1 MRNLLT
7 VFFALCTLNMIP
19 VSARP
24 AFDYSALRDGT
35 FEQKTVSGVRSL
47 SDGERYTTMSDGRV
61 LCFSYRTGEPAGV
74 LFDASAAE
82 PRIEFTDYVLS
93 ADERR
98 LLLTTDVE
106 PIYRHSFTAEYWIY
120 DRQDGSLRR
129 LSQGGP
135 QQQAQFS
142 PDGSRVAFVR
152 GGNLFVADPAA
163 GSERQLTFD
172 GRFNHIINGLP
183 DWVYEE
189 EFSFARAFAWSPD
202 GRMIAYLR
210 FDESRVKQYN
220 MNRFA
225 GGLYPENYTFKYPK
239 AGEQNSVVELY
250 CCDAAD
256 GSTVRMDTGEQTDQ
270 YIPRLFWTP
279 TGQMGIYRQ
288 KRLQNHFEVMLCDS
302 SGASRV
308 VYDERNDRYVE
319 RVDGRTV
326 TFLPDGDRFVV
337 RSERDG
343 FMHLYLYSVSEGLL
357 GRITSGEWEVTELL
371 GIEGDRVYYLSTE
384 TSPLR
389 RDLYT
394 VRLDGRG
401 KRRLTGG
408 DGTYR
413 IAPSRGF
420 RYFISYFSNVRTPN
434 RVTLH
439 RSDGRLVRTLEDN
452 AALRAKLDELQV
464 PVKEFFRFA
473 TSEGVELIGYMVRP
487 NGFDSSRRYPVL
499 MTQYSGPG
507 SQQAADR
514 WTIGWEDVLVQQGY
528 IVACVD
534 GRGTGFRGEEFK
546 KCTYGELGKY
556 ETVDQIEA
564 ARYLASLPY
573 VDPDRI
579 GIYGWSYGGFM
590 ALNCILKGNDVF
602 RKLETLPVPTI
613 AAVNGFALGGGCELS
628 MSCDIRICAD
638 TAVFGQPEAGLGI
651 TPGFGGTQRLARLV
665 GLGMAK
671 QLIYTAKN
679 IKADEALRIGLV
691 NAVYPL
697 AELMPAA
704 EKLAETIAKHAPI
717 AVRACKKAINEGI
730 SKPINE
736 AVTVEEKLFGDCFE
750 THDQV
755 EGMQCF
761 LSREKPKPKAVFTN
775 N

>member
-7 VFFALCTLNMIP
+7 VFFALCTLNTIT

-47 SDGERYTTMSDGRV
+47 SDGERYTTVSDGRV

-152 GGNLFVADPAA
+152 GGNLFVADPTA

-202 GRMIAYLR
+202 GRKIAYLR

-279 TGQMGIYRQ
+279 TGQLGFYRLN
-288 KRLQNHFEVMLCDS
+288 RLQNHFEVLLCDS

-343 FMHLYLYSVSEGLL
+343 FMHLYLYGVSEGLL

-452 AALRAKLDELQV
+452 AALRTKLDELQV

-473 TSEGVELIGYMVRP
+473 TSEGVELNGYMVRP

-602 RKLETLPVPTI
+602 RAAIAVAPVTSWR
-613 AAVNGFALGGGCELS
+613 FY
-628 MSCDIRICAD
+628 D
-638 TAVFGQPEAGLGI
+638 T
-651 TPGFGGTQRLARLV
+651 
-665 GLGMAK
+665 
-671 QLIYTAKN
+671 IYTEIYN
-679 IKADEALRIGLV
+679 GLPQDNPSGYDDNSPIHFADRLKGKLLIAHGTGDDNVHIQNTYEMITKLV
-691 NAVYPL
+691 EYDKPFELYVYPDRNHGMGPSRHH
-697 AELMPAA
+697 LM
-704 EKLAETIAKHAPI
+704 ERCIEFVQRNL
-717 AVRACKKAINEGI
+717 
-730 SKPINE
+730 
-736 AVTVEEKLFGDCFE
+736 
-750 THDQV
+750 
-755 EGMQCF
+755 
-761 LSREKPKPKAVFTN
+761 
-775 N
+775 

>member
-7 VFFALCTLNMIP
+7 VFFALCTLNTIT

-202 GRMIAYLR
+202 GRKIAYLR

-279 TGQMGIYRQ
+279 TGQLGFYRLN
-288 KRLQNHFEVMLCDS
+288 RLQNHFEVLLCDS

-343 FMHLYLYSVSEGLL
+343 FMHLYLYGVSEGLL

-473 TSEGVELIGYMVRP
+473 TSEGVELNGYMVRP

-564 ARYLASLPY
+564 ARYLASLPD

-579 GIYGWSYGGFM
+579 GIYG
-590 ALNCILKGNDVF
+590 
-602 RKLETLPVPTI
+602 
-613 AAVNGFALGGGCELS
+613 
-628 MSCDIRICAD
+628 
-638 TAVFGQPEAGLGI
+638 
-651 TPGFGGTQRLARLV
+651 
-665 GLGMAK
+665 
-671 QLIYTAKN
+671 
-679 IKADEALRIGLV
+679 
-691 NAVYPL
+691 
-697 AELMPAA
+697 
-704 EKLAETIAKHAPI
+704 
-717 AVRACKKAINEGI
+717 
-730 SKPINE
+730 
-736 AVTVEEKLFGDCFE
+736 
-750 THDQV
+750 
-755 EGMQCF
+755 
-761 LSREKPKPKAVFTN
+761 
-775 N
+775 

>member
-7 VFFALCTLNMIP
+7 VFFALCTLNTIT

-24 AFDYSALRDGT
+24 AFDYSALRDWT

-61 LCFSYRTGEPAGV
+61 LCFLYRTGEPAGV

-202 GRMIAYLR
+202 GRKIAYLR

-279 TGQMGIYRQ
+279 TGQLGFYRLN
-288 KRLQNHFEVMLCDS
+288 RLQNHFEVLLCDS

-473 TSEGVELIGYMVRP
+473 TSEGVELNGYMVRP

-602 RKLETLPVPTI
+602 RAAIAVSPVTSWRFYDTIYTEIYNGLPQDNPSGYDDNSPIHFADRLKGKLLI
-613 AAVNGFALGGGCELS
+613 AHGTGDDNVHIQNTYE
-628 MSCDIRICAD
+628 M
-638 TAVFGQPEAGLGI
+638 I
-651 TPGFGGTQRLARLV
+651 TRLV
-665 GLGMAK
+665 EYDKPFEL
-671 QLIYTAKN
+671 Y
-679 IKADEALRIGLV
+679 
-691 NAVYPL
+691 VYPDRNHGMGPSRHH
-697 AELMPAA
+697 LM
-704 EKLAETIAKHAPI
+704 ERCIEFVQRNL
-717 AVRACKKAINEGI
+717 
-730 SKPINE
+730 
-736 AVTVEEKLFGDCFE
+736 
-750 THDQV
+750 
-755 EGMQCF
+755 
-761 LSREKPKPKAVFTN
+761 
-775 N
+775 

>member
-1 MRNLLT
+1 MRDLLT
-7 VFFALCTLNMIP
+7 VFFALCTLNTIT

-202 GRMIAYLR
+202 GRKIAYLR

-279 TGQMGIYRQ
+279 TGQLGFYRLN
-288 KRLQNHFEVMLCDS
+288 RLQNHFEVLLCDS

-394 VRLDGRG
+394 VWLDGRG

-473 TSEGVELIGYMVRP
+473 TSEGVELNGYMVRP

-556 ETVDQIEA
+556 ETVDQIEV

-602 RKLETLPVPTI
+602 RAAIAVAPVTSWR
-613 AAVNGFALGGGCELS
+613 FY
-628 MSCDIRICAD
+628 D
-638 TAVFGQPEAGLGI
+638 T
-651 TPGFGGTQRLARLV
+651 
-665 GLGMAK
+665 
-671 QLIYTAKN
+671 IYTEIYN
-679 IKADEALRIGLV
+679 GLPQDNPSGYDDNSPIHFADRLKGKLLIAHGTGDDNVHIQNTYEMITKLV
-691 NAVYPL
+691 EYDKPFELYVYPDRNHGMGPSRHH
-697 AELMPAA
+697 LM
-704 EKLAETIAKHAPI
+704 ERCIEFVQRNL
-717 AVRACKKAINEGI
+717 
-730 SKPINE
+730 
-736 AVTVEEKLFGDCFE
+736 
-750 THDQV
+750 
-755 EGMQCF
+755 
-761 LSREKPKPKAVFTN
+761 
-775 N
+775 

>member
-7 VFFALCTLNMIP
+7 VFFALCTLNTIT

-152 GGNLFVADPAA
+152 GGNLFVADPTA

-202 GRMIAYLR
+202 GRKIAYLR

-256 GSTVRMDTGEQTDQ
+256 GSTVRVDTGVQTDQ

-279 TGQMGIYRQ
+279 TGQLGFYRLN
-288 KRLQNHFEVMLCDS
+288 RLQNHFEVLLCDS

-343 FMHLYLYSVSEGLL
+343 FMHLYLYGVSEGLL

-452 AALRAKLDELQV
+452 AALRTKLDELQV

-473 TSEGVELIGYMVRP
+473 TSEGVELNGYMVRP

-602 RKLETLPVPTI
+602 RAAIAVAPVTSWR
-613 AAVNGFALGGGCELS
+613 FY
-628 MSCDIRICAD
+628 D
-638 TAVFGQPEAGLGI
+638 T
-651 TPGFGGTQRLARLV
+651 
-665 GLGMAK
+665 
-671 QLIYTAKN
+671 IYTEIYN
-679 IKADEALRIGLV
+679 GLPQDNPSGYDDNSPIHFADRLKGKLLIAHGTGDDNVHIQNTYEMITKLV
-691 NAVYPL
+691 EYDKPFELYVYPDRNHGMGPSRHH
-697 AELMPAA
+697 LM
-704 EKLAETIAKHAPI
+704 ERCIEFVQRNL
-717 AVRACKKAINEGI
+717 
-730 SKPINE
+730 
-736 AVTVEEKLFGDCFE
+736 
-750 THDQV
+750 
-755 EGMQCF
+755 
-761 LSREKPKPKAVFTN
+761 
-775 N
+775 

>member
-7 VFFALCTLNMIP
+7 VFFALCTLNTIT

-152 GGNLFVADPAA
+152 GGNLFVADPTA

-202 GRMIAYLR
+202 GRKIAYLR

-279 TGQMGIYRQ
+279 TGQLGFYRLN
-288 KRLQNHFEVMLCDS
+288 RLQNHFEVLLCDS

-343 FMHLYLYSVSEGLL
+343 FMHLYLYGVSEGLL

-420 RYFISYFSNVRTPN
+420 RYFLSYFSNVRTPN

-452 AALRAKLDELQV
+452 AALRTKLDELQV

-473 TSEGVELIGYMVRP
+473 TSEGVELNGYMVRP

-602 RKLETLPVPTI
+602 RAAIAVAPVTSWR
-613 AAVNGFALGGGCELS
+613 FY
-628 MSCDIRICAD
+628 D
-638 TAVFGQPEAGLGI
+638 T
-651 TPGFGGTQRLARLV
+651 
-665 GLGMAK
+665 
-671 QLIYTAKN
+671 IYTEIYN
-679 IKADEALRIGLV
+679 GLPQDNPSGYDDNSPIHFADRLKGKLLIAHGTGDDNVHIQNTYEMITKLV
-691 NAVYPL
+691 EYDKPFELYVYPDRNHGMGPSRHH
-697 AELMPAA
+697 LM
-704 EKLAETIAKHAPI
+704 ERCIEFVQRNL
-717 AVRACKKAINEGI
+717 
-730 SKPINE
+730 
-736 AVTVEEKLFGDCFE
+736 
-750 THDQV
+750 
-755 EGMQCF
+755 
-761 LSREKPKPKAVFTN
+761 
-775 N
+775 

>member
-7 VFFALCTLNMIP
+7 VFFALCTLNTIT

-202 GRMIAYLR
+202 GRKIAYLR

-279 TGQMGIYRQ
+279 TGQLGFYRLN
-288 KRLQNHFEVMLCDS
+288 RLQNHFEVLLCDS

-343 FMHLYLYSVSEGLL
+343 FMHLYLYGVSEGLL

-384 TSPLR
+384 TLPLR

-394 VRLDGRG
+394 VRVDGRG
-401 KRRLTGG
+401 KGRMTGG

-473 TSEGVELIGYMVRP
+473 TSEGVELNGYMVRP

-602 RKLETLPVPTI
+602 RAAIAVAPVTSWRFYDTIYTEIYNGLPQDNPSGYDDNSPIHFADRLKGKLLI
-613 AAVNGFALGGGCELS
+613 AHGTGDDNVHIQNTYE
-628 MSCDIRICAD
+628 M
-638 TAVFGQPEAGLGI
+638 I
-651 TPGFGGTQRLARLV
+651 TRLV
-665 GLGMAK
+665 EYDKPFEL
-671 QLIYTAKN
+671 Y
-679 IKADEALRIGLV
+679 
-691 NAVYPL
+691 VYPDRNHGMGPSRHH
-697 AELMPAA
+697 LM
-704 EKLAETIAKHAPI
+704 ERCIEFVQRNL
-717 AVRACKKAINEGI
+717 
-730 SKPINE
+730 
-736 AVTVEEKLFGDCFE
+736 
-750 THDQV
+750 
-755 EGMQCF
+755 
-761 LSREKPKPKAVFTN
+761 
-775 N
+775 

>member
-1 MRNLLT
+1 MNT
-7 VFFALCTLNMIP
+7 IT

-152 GGNLFVADPAA
+152 GGNLFVADPTA
-163 GSERQLTFD
+163 GSERQLTFA
-172 GRFNHIINGLP
+172 GRFNQIIHGLP
-183 DWVYEE
+183 DWVSEE

-202 GRMIAYLR
+202 GRKIAYLR

-279 TGQMGIYRQ
+279 TGQLGFYRLN
-288 KRLQNHFEVMLCDS
+288 RLQNHFEVLLCDS

-343 FMHLYLYSVSEGLL
+343 FMHLYLYGVSEGLL

-452 AALRAKLDELQV
+452 AALRTKLDELQV

-473 TSEGVELIGYMVRP
+473 TSEGVELNGYMVRP

-602 RKLETLPVPTI
+602 RAAIAVAPVTSWR
-613 AAVNGFALGGGCELS
+613 FY
-628 MSCDIRICAD
+628 D
-638 TAVFGQPEAGLGI
+638 T
-651 TPGFGGTQRLARLV
+651 
-665 GLGMAK
+665 
-671 QLIYTAKN
+671 IYTEIYN
-679 IKADEALRIGLV
+679 GLPQDNPSGYDDNSPIHFADRLKGKLLIAHGTGDDNVHIQNTYEMITKLV
-691 NAVYPL
+691 EYDKPFELYVYPDRNHGMGPSRHH
-697 AELMPAA
+697 LM
-704 EKLAETIAKHAPI
+704 ERCIEFVQRNL
-717 AVRACKKAINEGI
+717 
-730 SKPINE
+730 
-736 AVTVEEKLFGDCFE
+736 
-750 THDQV
+750 
-755 EGMQCF
+755 
-761 LSREKPKPKAVFTN
+761 
-775 N
+775 

>member
-7 VFFALCTLNMIP
+7 VFFALCTLNTIT

-152 GGNLFVADPAA
+152 GGNLFVADPTA

-202 GRMIAYLR
+202 GRKIAYLR

-279 TGQMGIYRQ
+279 TGQLGFYRLN
-288 KRLQNHFEVMLCDS
+288 RLQNHFEVLLCDS

-343 FMHLYLYSVSEGLL
+343 FMHLYLYGVSEGLL

-452 AALRAKLDELQV
+452 AALRTKLDELQV

-473 TSEGVELIGYMVRP
+473 TSEGVELNGYMVRP

-602 RKLETLPVPTI
+602 RAAIAVAPVTSWR
-613 AAVNGFALGGGCELS
+613 FY
-628 MSCDIRICAD
+628 D
-638 TAVFGQPEAGLGI
+638 T
-651 TPGFGGTQRLARLV
+651 
-665 GLGMAK
+665 
-671 QLIYTAKN
+671 IYTEIYN
-679 IKADEALRIGLV
+679 GLPQDNPSGYDDNSPIHFADRLKGKLLIAHGTGDDNVHIQNTYEMITKLV
-691 NAVYPL
+691 EYDKPFELYVYPDRNHGMGPSRHH
-697 AELMPAA
+697 LM
-704 EKLAETIAKHAPI
+704 ERCLEFVH
-717 AVRACKKAINEGI
+717 RN
-730 SKPINE
+730 
-736 AVTVEEKLFGDCFE
+736 L
-750 THDQV
+750 
-755 EGMQCF
+755 
-761 LSREKPKPKAVFTN
+761 
-775 N
+775 

>member
-1 MRNLLT
+1 MNT
-7 VFFALCTLNMIP
+7 IT

-24 AFDYSALRDGT
+24 AFDYSALRDWT

-61 LCFSYRTGEPAGV
+61 LCFLYRTGEPAGV

-202 GRMIAYLR
+202 GRKIAYLR

-279 TGQMGIYRQ
+279 TGQLGFYRLN
-288 KRLQNHFEVMLCDS
+288 RLQNHFEVLLCDS

-473 TSEGVELIGYMVRP
+473 TSEGVELNGYMVRP

-602 RKLETLPVPTI
+602 RAAIAVAPVTSWRFYDTIYTEIYNGLPQDNPSGYDDNSPIHFADRLKGKLLI
-613 AAVNGFALGGGCELS
+613 AHGTGDDNVHIQNTYE
-628 MSCDIRICAD
+628 M
-638 TAVFGQPEAGLGI
+638 I
-651 TPGFGGTQRLARLV
+651 TRLV
-665 GLGMAK
+665 EYDKPFEL
-671 QLIYTAKN
+671 Y
-679 IKADEALRIGLV
+679 
-691 NAVYPL
+691 VYPDRNHGMGPSRHH
-697 AELMPAA
+697 LM
-704 EKLAETIAKHAPI
+704 ERCIEFVQRNL
-717 AVRACKKAINEGI
+717 
-730 SKPINE
+730 
-736 AVTVEEKLFGDCFE
+736 
-750 THDQV
+750 
-755 EGMQCF
+755 
-761 LSREKPKPKAVFTN
+761 
-775 N
+775 

>member
-7 VFFALCTLNMIP
+7 VFFALCTLNTIT

-202 GRMIAYLR
+202 GRKIAYLR

-270 YIPRLFWTP
+270 YIPRLLWTP
-279 TGQMGIYRQ
+279 TGQLGFYRLN
-288 KRLQNHFEVMLCDS
+288 RLQNHFEVLLCDS

-343 FMHLYLYSVSEGLL
+343 FMHLYLYGVSEGLL

-394 VRLDGRG
+394 VRLDGRD

-473 TSEGVELIGYMVRP
+473 TSEGVELNGYMVRP

-602 RKLETLPVPTI
+602 RAAIAVAPVTSWR
-613 AAVNGFALGGGCELS
+613 FY
-628 MSCDIRICAD
+628 D
-638 TAVFGQPEAGLGI
+638 T
-651 TPGFGGTQRLARLV
+651 
-665 GLGMAK
+665 
-671 QLIYTAKN
+671 IYTEIYN
-679 IKADEALRIGLV
+679 GLPQDNPSGYDDNSPIHFADRLKGKLLIAHGTGDDNVHIQNTYEMITKLV
-691 NAVYPL
+691 EYDKPFELYVYPDRNHGMGPSRHH
-697 AELMPAA
+697 LM
-704 EKLAETIAKHAPI
+704 ERCIEFVQRNL
-717 AVRACKKAINEGI
+717 
-730 SKPINE
+730 
-736 AVTVEEKLFGDCFE
+736 
-750 THDQV
+750 
-755 EGMQCF
+755 
-761 LSREKPKPKAVFTN
+761 
-775 N
+775 

>member
-7 VFFALCTLNMIP
+7 VFFALCTLNTIT

-152 GGNLFVADPAA
+152 GGNLFVADPTA

-202 GRMIAYLR
+202 GRKIAYLR

-256 GSTVRMDTGEQTDQ
+256 GSMVRMDTGEQTDQ

-279 TGQMGIYRQ
+279 TGQLGFYRLN
-288 KRLQNHFEVMLCDS
+288 RLQNHFEVLLCDS

-343 FMHLYLYSVSEGLL
+343 FMHLYLYGVSEGLL

-452 AALRAKLDELQV
+452 AELRAKLDELQV

-473 TSEGVELIGYMVRP
+473 TSEGVELNGYMVRP

-602 RKLETLPVPTI
+602 RAAIAVAPVTSWR
-613 AAVNGFALGGGCELS
+613 FY
-628 MSCDIRICAD
+628 D
-638 TAVFGQPEAGLGI
+638 T
-651 TPGFGGTQRLARLV
+651 
-665 GLGMAK
+665 
-671 QLIYTAKN
+671 IYTEIYN
-679 IKADEALRIGLV
+679 GLPQDNPSGYDDNSPIHFADRLKGKLLIAHGTGDDNVHIQNTYEMITKLV
-691 NAVYPL
+691 EYDKPFELYVYPDRNHGMGPSRHH
-697 AELMPAA
+697 LM
-704 EKLAETIAKHAPI
+704 ERCIEFVQRNL
-717 AVRACKKAINEGI
+717 
-730 SKPINE
+730 
-736 AVTVEEKLFGDCFE
+736 
-750 THDQV
+750 
-755 EGMQCF
+755 
-761 LSREKPKPKAVFTN
+761 
-775 N
+775 

>member
-7 VFFALCTLNMIP
+7 VFFALCTLNTIT

-152 GGNLFVADPAA
+152 GGNLFVADPTA

-202 GRMIAYLR
+202 GRKIAYLR

-279 TGQMGIYRQ
+279 TGQLGFYRLN
-288 KRLQNHFEVMLCDS
+288 RLQNHFEVLLCDS

-343 FMHLYLYSVSEGLL
+343 FMHLYLYGVSEGLL

-452 AALRAKLDELQV
+452 AALRTKLDELQV

-473 TSEGVELIGYMVRP
+473 TSEGVELNGYMVRP

-579 GIYGWSYGGFM
+579 GIYGRSYGGFM

-602 RKLETLPVPTI
+602 RAAIAVAPVTSWR
-613 AAVNGFALGGGCELS
+613 FY
-628 MSCDIRICAD
+628 D
-638 TAVFGQPEAGLGI
+638 T
-651 TPGFGGTQRLARLV
+651 
-665 GLGMAK
+665 
-671 QLIYTAKN
+671 IYTEIYN
-679 IKADEALRIGLV
+679 GLPQDNPSGYDDNSPIHFADRLKGKLLIAHGTGDDNVHIQNTYEMITKLV
-691 NAVYPL
+691 EYDKPFELYVYPDRNHGMGPSRHH
-697 AELMPAA
+697 LM
-704 EKLAETIAKHAPI
+704 ERCIEFVQRNL
-717 AVRACKKAINEGI
+717 
-730 SKPINE
+730 
-736 AVTVEEKLFGDCFE
+736 
-750 THDQV
+750 
-755 EGMQCF
+755 
-761 LSREKPKPKAVFTN
+761 
-775 N
+775 

>member
-7 VFFALCTLNMIP
+7 VFFALCTLNTIT

-47 SDGERYTTMSDGRV
+47 SDGERYTTMS
-61 LCFSYRTGEPAGV
+61 EGV

-152 GGNLFVADPAA
+152 GGNLFVADPTA

-202 GRMIAYLR
+202 GRKIAYLR

-279 TGQMGIYRQ
+279 TGQLGFYRLN
-288 KRLQNHFEVMLCDS
+288 RLQNHFEVLLCDS

-343 FMHLYLYSVSEGLL
+343 FMHLYLYGVSEGLL

-452 AALRAKLDELQV
+452 AALRTKLDELQV

-473 TSEGVELIGYMVRP
+473 TSEGVELNGYMVRP

-602 RKLETLPVPTI
+602 RAAIAVAPVTSWR
-613 AAVNGFALGGGCELS
+613 FY
-628 MSCDIRICAD
+628 D
-638 TAVFGQPEAGLGI
+638 T
-651 TPGFGGTQRLARLV
+651 
-665 GLGMAK
+665 
-671 QLIYTAKN
+671 IYTEIYN
-679 IKADEALRIGLV
+679 GLPQDNPSGYDDNSPIHFADRLKGKLLIAHGTGDDNVHIQNTYEMITKLV
-691 NAVYPL
+691 EYDKPFELYVYPDRNHGMGPSRHH
-697 AELMPAA
+697 LM
-704 EKLAETIAKHAPI
+704 ERCIEFVQRNL
-717 AVRACKKAINEGI
+717 
-730 SKPINE
+730 
-736 AVTVEEKLFGDCFE
+736 
-750 THDQV
+750 
-755 EGMQCF
+755 
-761 LSREKPKPKAVFTN
+761 
-775 N
+775 

>member
-7 VFFALCTLNMIP
+7 VFFALCTLNTIT

-152 GGNLFVADPAA
+152 GGNLFVADPTA

-202 GRMIAYLR
+202 GRKIAYLR

-256 GSTVRMDTGEQTDQ
+256 GSMVRMDTGEQTDQ

-279 TGQMGIYRQ
+279 TGQLGFYRLN
-288 KRLQNHFEVMLCDS
+288 RLQNHFEVLLCDS

-473 TSEGVELIGYMVRP
+473 TSEGVELNGYMVRP
-487 NGFDSSRRYPVL
+487 NGFVSSRRYPVL

-602 RKLETLPVPTI
+602 RAAIAVAPVTSWR
-613 AAVNGFALGGGCELS
+613 FY
-628 MSCDIRICAD
+628 D
-638 TAVFGQPEAGLGI
+638 T
-651 TPGFGGTQRLARLV
+651 
-665 GLGMAK
+665 
-671 QLIYTAKN
+671 IYTEIYN
-679 IKADEALRIGLV
+679 CLPQDNPSGYDDNSPIHFADRLKGKLLIAHGTGDDNVHIQNTYEMITKLV
-691 NAVYPL
+691 EYDKPFELYVYPDRNHGMGPSRHH
-697 AELMPAA
+697 LM
-704 EKLAETIAKHAPI
+704 ERCIEFVQRNL
-717 AVRACKKAINEGI
+717 
-730 SKPINE
+730 
-736 AVTVEEKLFGDCFE
+736 
-750 THDQV
+750 
-755 EGMQCF
+755 
-761 LSREKPKPKAVFTN
+761 
-775 N
+775 

>member
-7 VFFALCTLNMIP
+7 VFFALCTLNTIT

-152 GGNLFVADPAA
+152 GGNLFVADPTA

-202 GRMIAYLR
+202 GRKIAYLR

-256 GSTVRMDTGEQTDQ
+256 GSMVRMDTGEQTDQ

-279 TGQMGIYRQ
+279 TGQLGFYRLN
-288 KRLQNHFEVMLCDS
+288 RLQNHFEVLLCDS

-473 TSEGVELIGYMVRP
+473 TSEGVELNGYMVRP
-487 NGFDSSRRYPVL
+487 NGFVSSRRYPVL

-602 RKLETLPVPTI
+602 RAAIAVAPVTSWR
-613 AAVNGFALGGGCELS
+613 FY
-628 MSCDIRICAD
+628 D
-638 TAVFGQPEAGLGI
+638 T
-651 TPGFGGTQRLARLV
+651 
-665 GLGMAK
+665 
-671 QLIYTAKN
+671 IYTEIYN
-679 IKADEALRIGLV
+679 GLPQDNPSGYDDNSPIHFADRLKGKLLIAHGTCDDNVHIQNTYEMITKLV
-691 NAVYPL
+691 EYDKPFELYVYPDRNHGMGPSRHH
-697 AELMPAA
+697 LM
-704 EKLAETIAKHAPI
+704 ERCIEFVQRNL
-717 AVRACKKAINEGI
+717 
-730 SKPINE
+730 
-736 AVTVEEKLFGDCFE
+736 
-750 THDQV
+750 
-755 EGMQCF
+755 
-761 LSREKPKPKAVFTN
+761 
-775 N
+775 

>member
-1 MRNLLT
+1 MNT
-7 VFFALCTLNMIP
+7 IT

-152 GGNLFVADPAA
+152 GGNLFVADPTA

-202 GRMIAYLR
+202 GRKIAYLR

-256 GSTVRMDTGEQTDQ
+256 GSMVRMDTGEQTDQ

-279 TGQMGIYRQ
+279 TGQLGFYRLN
-288 KRLQNHFEVMLCDS
+288 RLQNHFEVLLCDS

-473 TSEGVELIGYMVRP
+473 TSEGVELNGYMVRP
-487 NGFDSSRRYPVL
+487 NGFVSSRRYPVL

-602 RKLETLPVPTI
+602 RAAIAVAPVTSWR
-613 AAVNGFALGGGCELS
+613 FY
-628 MSCDIRICAD
+628 D
-638 TAVFGQPEAGLGI
+638 T
-651 TPGFGGTQRLARLV
+651 
-665 GLGMAK
+665 
-671 QLIYTAKN
+671 IYTEIYN
-679 IKADEALRIGLV
+679 GLPQDNPSGYDDNSPIHFADRLKGKLLIAHGTGDDNVHIQNTYEMITKLV
-691 NAVYPL
+691 EYDKPFELYVYPDRNHGMGPSRHH
-697 AELMPAA
+697 LM
-704 EKLAETIAKHAPI
+704 ERCIEFVQRNL
-717 AVRACKKAINEGI
+717 
-730 SKPINE
+730 
-736 AVTVEEKLFGDCFE
+736 
-750 THDQV
+750 
-755 EGMQCF
+755 
-761 LSREKPKPKAVFTN
+761 
-775 N
+775 

>member
-7 VFFALCTLNMIP
+7 VFFALCTLNTIT

-202 GRMIAYLR
+202 GRKIAYLR

-279 TGQMGIYRQ
+279 TGQLGFYRLN
-288 KRLQNHFEVMLCDS
+288 RLQNHFEVLLCDS

-343 FMHLYLYSVSEGLL
+343 FMHLYLYGVSEGLL

-473 TSEGVELIGYMVRP
+473 TSEGVELNGYMVRP

-507 SQQAADR
+507 LAAGGRPLDDR
-514 WTIGWEDVLVQQGY
+514 LGRRARAAGIYRSLRRRARNGFPRRGVQKVHLRRIGK
-528 IVACVD
+528 IRD
-534 GRGTGFRGEEFK
+534 GRPNRGRP
-546 KCTYGELGKY
+546 LPRL
-556 ETVDQIEA
+556 A
-564 ARYLASLPY
+564 ALRRSGPHRYL
-573 VDPDRI
+573 R
-579 GIYGWSYGGFM
+579 
-590 ALNCILKGNDVF
+590 
-602 RKLETLPVPTI
+602 LE
-613 AAVNGFALGGGCELS
+613 
-628 MSCDIRICAD
+628 
-638 TAVFGQPEAGLGI
+638 
-651 TPGFGGTQRLARLV
+651 
-665 GLGMAK
+665 
-671 QLIYTAKN
+671 
-679 IKADEALRIGLV
+679 LRRFHG
-691 NAVYPL
+691 
-697 AELMPAA
+697 AELHSEGQRRVPCRDRRRSRHVMEVLRYDLHRDLQRPAS
-704 EKLAETIAKHAPI
+704 
-717 AVRACKKAINEGI
+717 G
-730 SKPINE
+730 
-736 AVTVEEKLFGDCFE
+736 
-750 THDQV
+750 
-755 EGMQCF
+755 
-761 LSREKPKPKAVFTN
+761 
-775 N
+775 

>member
-7 VFFALCTLNMIP
+7 VFFALCTLNTIT

-61 LCFSYRTGEPAGV
+61 LCFLYRTGEPAGV

-202 GRMIAYLR
+202 GRKIAYLR

-279 TGQMGIYRQ
+279 TGQLGFYRLN
-288 KRLQNHFEVMLCDS
+288 RLQNHFEVLLCDS
-302 SGASRV
+302 LGASRV

-473 TSEGVELIGYMVRP
+473 TSEGVELNGYMVRP

-602 RKLETLPVPTI
+602 RAAIAVAPVTSWCFNDTTSTEIYTGLPQDNPSGYDDNSPIHFADRLKGKLLI
-613 AAVNGFALGGGCELS
+613 AHGTGDDNVHIQNTYE
-628 MSCDIRICAD
+628 M
-638 TAVFGQPEAGLGI
+638 I
-651 TPGFGGTQRLARLV
+651 TRLV
-665 GLGMAK
+665 EYDKSFEL
-671 QLIYTAKN
+671 Y
-679 IKADEALRIGLV
+679 
-691 NAVYPL
+691 VYPDRNHGMGPSRHH
-697 AELMPAA
+697 LM
-704 EKLAETIAKHAPI
+704 ERCIEFVQRNL
-717 AVRACKKAINEGI
+717 
-730 SKPINE
+730 
-736 AVTVEEKLFGDCFE
+736 
-750 THDQV
+750 
-755 EGMQCF
+755 
-761 LSREKPKPKAVFTN
+761 
-775 N
+775 

>member
-7 VFFALCTLNMIP
+7 VFFALCTLNTIT

-202 GRMIAYLR
+202 GRKIAYLR

-256 GSTVRMDTGEQTDQ
+256 GSAVRMDTGEQTDQ

-279 TGQMGIYRQ
+279 TGQLGFYRLN
-288 KRLQNHFEVMLCDS
+288 RLQNHFEVLLCDS

-452 AALRAKLDELQV
+452 AALRTKLDELQV

-473 TSEGVELIGYMVRP
+473 TSEGVELNGYMVRP

-602 RKLETLPVPTI
+602 RAAIAVAPVTSWRFYDTISTEIYNGLPQDNPSGYDDNSPIHFADRLKGKLLI
-613 AAVNGFALGGGCELS
+613 AHGTGDDNVHIQNTYEMITKLVEYDKPFEL
-628 MSCDIRICAD
+628 
-638 TAVFGQPEAGLGI
+638 
-651 TPGFGGTQRLARLV
+651 
-665 GLGMAK
+665 
-671 QLIYTAKN
+671 Y
-679 IKADEALRIGLV
+679 
-691 NAVYPL
+691 VYPDRNHGMGPSRHH
-697 AELMPAA
+697 LM
-704 EKLAETIAKHAPI
+704 ERCIEFVQRNL
-717 AVRACKKAINEGI
+717 
-730 SKPINE
+730 
-736 AVTVEEKLFGDCFE
+736 
-750 THDQV
+750 
-755 EGMQCF
+755 
-761 LSREKPKPKAVFTN
+761 
-775 N
+775 

>member
-7 VFFALCTLNMIP
+7 VFFALCTLNTIT

-202 GRMIAYLR
+202 GRKIAYLR

-279 TGQMGIYRQ
+279 TGQLGFYRLN
-288 KRLQNHFEVMLCDS
+288 RLQNHFEVLLCDS

-473 TSEGVELIGYMVRP
+473 TSEGVELNGYMVRP

-602 RKLETLPVPTI
+602 RAAIAVAPVTSWRFYDTIYTEIYNGLPQDNPSGYDDNSPIHFADLLKGKLLI
-613 AAVNGFALGGGCELS
+613 AHGTGDDNVHIQNTYE
-628 MSCDIRICAD
+628 M
-638 TAVFGQPEAGLGI
+638 I
-651 TPGFGGTQRLARLV
+651 TRLV
-665 GLGMAK
+665 EYDKPFEL
-671 QLIYTAKN
+671 Y
-679 IKADEALRIGLV
+679 
-691 NAVYPL
+691 VYPDRNHGMGPSRHH
-697 AELMPAA
+697 LM
-704 EKLAETIAKHAPI
+704 ERCIEFVQRNL
-717 AVRACKKAINEGI
+717 
-730 SKPINE
+730 
-736 AVTVEEKLFGDCFE
+736 
-750 THDQV
+750 
-755 EGMQCF
+755 
-761 LSREKPKPKAVFTN
+761 
-775 N
+775 

>member
-7 VFFALCTLNMIP
+7 VFFALCTLNTIT

-152 GGNLFVADPAA
+152 GGNLFVADPTA

-202 GRMIAYLR
+202 GRKIAYLR

-256 GSTVRMDTGEQTDQ
+256 GSMVRMDTGEQTDQ

-279 TGQMGIYRQ
+279 TGQLGFYRLN
-288 KRLQNHFEVMLCDS
+288 RLQNHFEVLLCDS

-473 TSEGVELIGYMVRP
+473 TSEGVELNGYMVRP
-487 NGFDSSRRYPVL
+487 NGFVSSRRYPVL

-602 RKLETLPVPTI
+602 RAAIAVAPVTSWR
-613 AAVNGFALGGGCELS
+613 FY
-628 MSCDIRICAD
+628 D
-638 TAVFGQPEAGLGI
+638 T
-651 TPGFGGTQRLARLV
+651 
-665 GLGMAK
+665 
-671 QLIYTAKN
+671 IYTEIYN
-679 IKADEALRIGLV
+679 GLPQD
-691 NAVYPL
+691 NPSGYDD
-697 AELMPAA
+697 
-704 EKLAETIAKHAPI
+704 
-717 AVRACKKAINEGI
+717 N
-730 SKPINE
+730 
-736 AVTVEEKLFGDCFE
+736 
-750 THDQV
+750 
-755 EGMQCF
+755 
-761 LSREKPKPKAVFTN
+761 
-775 N
+775 

>member
-7 VFFALCTLNMIP
+7 VFFALCTLNTIT

-202 GRMIAYLR
+202 GRKIAYLR

-250 CCDAAD
+250 CCDVAD

-279 TGQMGIYRQ
+279 TGQLGFYRLN
-288 KRLQNHFEVMLCDS
+288 RLQNHFEVLLCDS

-343 FMHLYLYSVSEGLL
+343 FMHLYLYGVSEGLL

-473 TSEGVELIGYMVRP
+473 TSEGVELNGYMVRP

-602 RKLETLPVPTI
+602 RAAIAVAPVTSWR
-613 AAVNGFALGGGCELS
+613 FY
-628 MSCDIRICAD
+628 D
-638 TAVFGQPEAGLGI
+638 T
-651 TPGFGGTQRLARLV
+651 
-665 GLGMAK
+665 
-671 QLIYTAKN
+671 IYTEIYN
-679 IKADEALRIGLV
+679 GLPQDNPSGYDDNSPIHFADRLKGKLLIAHGTGDDNVHIQNTYEMITKLV
-691 NAVYPL
+691 EYDKPFELYVYPDRNHGMGPSRHH
-697 AELMPAA
+697 LM
-704 EKLAETIAKHAPI
+704 ERCIEFVQRNL
-717 AVRACKKAINEGI
+717 
-730 SKPINE
+730 
-736 AVTVEEKLFGDCFE
+736 
-750 THDQV
+750 
-755 EGMQCF
+755 
-761 LSREKPKPKAVFTN
+761 
-775 N
+775 

>member
-7 VFFALCTLNMIP
+7 VFFALCTLNTIT

-152 GGNLFVADPAA
+152 GGNLFVADPTA

-202 GRMIAYLR
+202 GRKIAYLR

-279 TGQMGIYRQ
+279 TGQLGFYRLN
-288 KRLQNHFEVMLCDS
+288 RLQNHFEVLLCDS

-473 TSEGVELIGYMVRP
+473 TSEGVELNGYMVRP

-602 RKLETLPVPTI
+602 RAAIAVAPVTSWR
-613 AAVNGFALGGGCELS
+613 FY
-628 MSCDIRICAD
+628 D
-638 TAVFGQPEAGLGI
+638 T
-651 TPGFGGTQRLARLV
+651 
-665 GLGMAK
+665 
-671 QLIYTAKN
+671 IYTEIYN
-679 IKADEALRIGLV
+679 GLPQDNPSGYDDNSPIHFADRLKGKLLIAHGTGDDNVHIQNTYEMITKLV
-691 NAVYPL
+691 EYDKPFELYVYPDRNHGMGPSRHH
-697 AELMPAA
+697 LM
-704 EKLAETIAKHAPI
+704 ERCIEFVQRNL
-717 AVRACKKAINEGI
+717 
-730 SKPINE
+730 
-736 AVTVEEKLFGDCFE
+736 
-750 THDQV
+750 
-755 EGMQCF
+755 
-761 LSREKPKPKAVFTN
+761 
-775 N
+775 

>member
-7 VFFALCTLNMIP
+7 VFFALCTLNTIT

-202 GRMIAYLR
+202 GRKIAYLR

-250 CCDAAD
+250 CCDVAD

-279 TGQMGIYRQ
+279 TGQLGFYRLN
-288 KRLQNHFEVMLCDS
+288 RLQNHFEVLLCDS

-343 FMHLYLYSVSEGLL
+343 FMYLYLYGVSEGLL

-473 TSEGVELIGYMVRP
+473 TSEGVELNGYMVRP

-602 RKLETLPVPTI
+602 RAAIAVAPVTSWR
-613 AAVNGFALGGGCELS
+613 LY
-628 MSCDIRICAD
+628 D
-638 TAVFGQPEAGLGI
+638 T
-651 TPGFGGTQRLARLV
+651 
-665 GLGMAK
+665 
-671 QLIYTAKN
+671 IYTEIYN
-679 IKADEALRIGLV
+679 GLPQDNPSGYDDNSPIHFADRLKGKLLIAHGTGDDNVHIQNTYEMITKLV
-691 NAVYPL
+691 EYDKPFELYVYPDRNHGMGPSRHH
-697 AELMPAA
+697 LM
-704 EKLAETIAKHAPI
+704 ERCIEFVQRNL
-717 AVRACKKAINEGI
+717 
-730 SKPINE
+730 
-736 AVTVEEKLFGDCFE
+736 
-750 THDQV
+750 
-755 EGMQCF
+755 
-761 LSREKPKPKAVFTN
+761 
-775 N
+775 

>member
-7 VFFALCTLNMIP
+7 VFFALCTLNTIT

-24 AFDYSALRDGT
+24 AFDYSALRDWT

-61 LCFSYRTGEPAGV
+61 LCFLYRTGEPAGV

-202 GRMIAYLR
+202 GRKIAYLR

-279 TGQMGIYRQ
+279 TGQLGFYRLN
-288 KRLQNHFEVMLCDS
+288 RLQNHFEVLLCDS

-343 FMHLYLYSVSEGLL
+343 FMHLYLYRVSEGLL

-473 TSEGVELIGYMVRP
+473 TSEGVELNGYMVRP

-602 RKLETLPVPTI
+602 RAAIAVAPVTSWRFNDTIYTEIYNGLPQDNPSGYDDNSPIHFADRLKGKLLI
-613 AAVNGFALGGGCELS
+613 AHGTGDDNVHIQNTYE
-628 MSCDIRICAD
+628 M
-638 TAVFGQPEAGLGI
+638 I
-651 TPGFGGTQRLARLV
+651 TRLV
-665 GLGMAK
+665 EYDKPFEL
-671 QLIYTAKN
+671 Y
-679 IKADEALRIGLV
+679 
-691 NAVYPL
+691 VYPDRNHGMGPSRHH
-697 AELMPAA
+697 LM
-704 EKLAETIAKHAPI
+704 ERCIEFVQRNL
-717 AVRACKKAINEGI
+717 
-730 SKPINE
+730 
-736 AVTVEEKLFGDCFE
+736 
-750 THDQV
+750 
-755 EGMQCF
+755 
-761 LSREKPKPKAVFTN
+761 
-775 N
+775 

>member
-1 MRNLLT
+1 MRHLLT
-7 VFFALCTLNMIP
+7 VFFALCTLNTIT

-24 AFDYSALRDGT
+24 AFDYSALRDWT

-61 LCFSYRTGEPAGV
+61 LCFLYRTGEPAGV

-202 GRMIAYLR
+202 GRKIAYLR

-279 TGQMGIYRQ
+279 TGQLGFYRLN
-288 KRLQNHFEVMLCDS
+288 RLQNHFEVLLCDS

-337 RSERDG
+337 RRERDG

-473 TSEGVELIGYMVRP
+473 TSEGVELNGYMVRP

-602 RKLETLPVPTI
+602 RAAIAVAPVTSWRFYDTIYTEIYNGLPQDNPSGYDDNSPIHFADRLKGKLLI
-613 AAVNGFALGGGCELS
+613 AHGTGDDNVHIQNTYE
-628 MSCDIRICAD
+628 M
-638 TAVFGQPEAGLGI
+638 I
-651 TPGFGGTQRLARLV
+651 TRLV
-665 GLGMAK
+665 EYDKPFEL
-671 QLIYTAKN
+671 Y
-679 IKADEALRIGLV
+679 
-691 NAVYPL
+691 VYPDRNHGMGPSRHH
-697 AELMPAA
+697 LM
-704 EKLAETIAKHAPI
+704 ERCIEFVQRNL
-717 AVRACKKAINEGI
+717 
-730 SKPINE
+730 
-736 AVTVEEKLFGDCFE
+736 
-750 THDQV
+750 
-755 EGMQCF
+755 
-761 LSREKPKPKAVFTN
+761 
-775 N
+775 

>member
-7 VFFALCTLNMIP
+7 VFFALCTLNMIT

-24 AFDYSALRDGT
+24 VFDYSALRDGT

-202 GRMIAYLR
+202 GRKIAYLR

-279 TGQMGIYRQ
+279 TGQLGFYRLN
-288 KRLQNHFEVMLCDS
+288 RLQNHFEVLLCDS

-343 FMHLYLYSVSEGLL
+343 FMHLYLYSVSKGLL

-473 TSEGVELIGYMVRP
+473 TSEGVELNGYMVRP

-602 RKLETLPVPTI
+602 RAAIAVAPVTSWRFYDTIYTEIYNGLPQDNPSGYDDNSPIHFADRLKGKLLI
-613 AAVNGFALGGGCELS
+613 AHGTGDDNVHIQNTYE
-628 MSCDIRICAD
+628 M
-638 TAVFGQPEAGLGI
+638 I
-651 TPGFGGTQRLARLV
+651 TRLV
-665 GLGMAK
+665 EYDKPFEL
-671 QLIYTAKN
+671 Y
-679 IKADEALRIGLV
+679 
-691 NAVYPL
+691 VYPDRNHGMGPSRHH
-697 AELMPAA
+697 LM
-704 EKLAETIAKHAPI
+704 ERCIEFVQRNL
-717 AVRACKKAINEGI
+717 
-730 SKPINE
+730 
-736 AVTVEEKLFGDCFE
+736 
-750 THDQV
+750 
-755 EGMQCF
+755 
-761 LSREKPKPKAVFTN
+761 
-775 N
+775 

>member
-7 VFFALCTLNMIP
+7 VFFALCTLNTITI
-19 VSARP
+19 SARP

-152 GGNLFVADPAA
+152 GGNLFVADPTA

-202 GRMIAYLR
+202 GRKIAYLR

-256 GSTVRMDTGEQTDQ
+256 GSMVRMDTGEQTDQ

-279 TGQMGIYRQ
+279 TGQLGFYRLN
-288 KRLQNHFEVMLCDS
+288 RLQNHFEVLLCDS

-473 TSEGVELIGYMVRP
+473 TSEGVELNGYMVRP

-602 RKLETLPVPTI
+602 RAAIAVAPVTSWR
-613 AAVNGFALGGGCELS
+613 FY
-628 MSCDIRICAD
+628 D
-638 TAVFGQPEAGLGI
+638 T
-651 TPGFGGTQRLARLV
+651 
-665 GLGMAK
+665 
-671 QLIYTAKN
+671 IYTEIYN
-679 IKADEALRIGLV
+679 GLPQDNPSGYDDNSPIHFADRLKGKLLIAHGTGDDNVHIQNTYEMITKLV
-691 NAVYPL
+691 EYDKPFELYVYPDRNHGMGPSRHH
-697 AELMPAA
+697 LM
-704 EKLAETIAKHAPI
+704 ERCIEFVQRNL
-717 AVRACKKAINEGI
+717 
-730 SKPINE
+730 
-736 AVTVEEKLFGDCFE
+736 
-750 THDQV
+750 
-755 EGMQCF
+755 
-761 LSREKPKPKAVFTN
+761 
-775 N
+775 

>member
-7 VFFALCTLNMIP
+7 VFFALCTLNTIT

-152 GGNLFVADPAA
+152 GGNLFVADPTA

-202 GRMIAYLR
+202 GRKIAYLR

-279 TGQMGIYRQ
+279 TGQLGFYRLN
-288 KRLQNHFEVMLCDS
+288 RLQNHFEVLLCDS

-343 FMHLYLYSVSEGLL
+343 FMHLYLYGVSEGLL

-401 KRRLTGG
+401 KRLLTGG

-452 AALRAKLDELQV
+452 AALRTKLDELQV

-473 TSEGVELIGYMVRP
+473 TSEGVELNGYMVRP

-602 RKLETLPVPTI
+602 RAAIAVAPVTSWR
-613 AAVNGFALGGGCELS
+613 FY
-628 MSCDIRICAD
+628 D
-638 TAVFGQPEAGLGI
+638 T
-651 TPGFGGTQRLARLV
+651 
-665 GLGMAK
+665 
-671 QLIYTAKN
+671 IYTEIYN
-679 IKADEALRIGLV
+679 GLPQDNPSGYDDNSPIHFADRLKGKLLIAHGTGDDNVHIQNTYEMITKLV
-691 NAVYPL
+691 EYDKPFELYVYPDRNHGMGPSRHH
-697 AELMPAA
+697 LM
-704 EKLAETIAKHAPI
+704 ERCIEFVQRNL
-717 AVRACKKAINEGI
+717 
-730 SKPINE
+730 
-736 AVTVEEKLFGDCFE
+736 
-750 THDQV
+750 
-755 EGMQCF
+755 
-761 LSREKPKPKAVFTN
+761 
-775 N
+775 

>member
-7 VFFALCTLNMIP
+7 VFFALCTLNTIT

-152 GGNLFVADPAA
+152 GGNLFVADPTA

-202 GRMIAYLR
+202 GRKIAYLR

-279 TGQMGIYRQ
+279 TGQLGFYRLN
-288 KRLQNHFEVMLCDS
+288 RLQNHFEVLLCDS

-343 FMHLYLYSVSEGLL
+343 FMHLYLYGVSEGLL

-452 AALRAKLDELQV
+452 AALRTKLDELQV

-473 TSEGVELIGYMVRP
+473 TSEGVELNGYMVRP

-602 RKLETLPVPTI
+602 RAAIAVAPVTSWR
-613 AAVNGFALGGGCELS
+613 FY
-628 MSCDIRICAD
+628 D
-638 TAVFGQPEAGLGI
+638 T
-651 TPGFGGTQRLARLV
+651 
-665 GLGMAK
+665 
-671 QLIYTAKN
+671 IYTEIYN
-679 IKADEALRIGLV
+679 GLPQDNPSGYDDNSPIHFADRLKGKLLIAHGTGDDNVHIQNTYEMITKLV
-691 NAVYPL
+691 EYDKPFELYVYPDRNHGMGPSRHH
-697 AELMPAA
+697 LM
-704 EKLAETIAKHAPI
+704 ERCIEFVQRNL
-717 AVRACKKAINEGI
+717 
-730 SKPINE
+730 
-736 AVTVEEKLFGDCFE
+736 
-750 THDQV
+750 
-755 EGMQCF
+755 
-761 LSREKPKPKAVFTN
+761 
-775 N
+775 

>member
-7 VFFALCTLNMIP
+7 VFFALCTLNTIT

-202 GRMIAYLR
+202 GRKIAYLR

-279 TGQMGIYRQ
+279 TGQLGFYRLN
-288 KRLQNHFEVMLCDS
+288 RLQNHFEVLLCDS

-439 RSDGRLVRTLEDN
+439 RSDGRLVRTLGDN

-473 TSEGVELIGYMVRP
+473 TSEGVELNGYMVRP

-602 RKLETLPVPTI
+602 RAAIAVAPVTSWRFYDTIYTEIYNGLPQDNPSGYDDNSPIHFADRLKGKLLI
-613 AAVNGFALGGGCELS
+613 AHGTGDDNVHIQNTYE
-628 MSCDIRICAD
+628 M
-638 TAVFGQPEAGLGI
+638 I
-651 TPGFGGTQRLARLV
+651 TRLV
-665 GLGMAK
+665 EYDKPFEL
-671 QLIYTAKN
+671 Y
-679 IKADEALRIGLV
+679 
-691 NAVYPL
+691 VYPDRNHGMGPSRHH
-697 AELMPAA
+697 LM
-704 EKLAETIAKHAPI
+704 ERCIEFVQRNL
-717 AVRACKKAINEGI
+717 
-730 SKPINE
+730 
-736 AVTVEEKLFGDCFE
+736 
-750 THDQV
+750 
-755 EGMQCF
+755 
-761 LSREKPKPKAVFTN
+761 
-775 N
+775 

>member
-7 VFFALCTLNMIP
+7 VFFALCTLNTIP

-152 GGNLFVADPAA
+152 GGNLFVADPTA

-202 GRMIAYLR
+202 GRKIAYLR

-256 GSTVRMDTGEQTDQ
+256 GSMVRMDTGEQTDQ

-279 TGQMGIYRQ
+279 TGQLGFYRLN
-288 KRLQNHFEVMLCDS
+288 RLQNHFEVLLCDS

-473 TSEGVELIGYMVRP
+473 TSEGVELNGYMVRP
-487 NGFDSSRRYPVL
+487 NGFVSSRRYPVL

-602 RKLETLPVPTI
+602 RAAIAVAPVTSWR
-613 AAVNGFALGGGCELS
+613 FY
-628 MSCDIRICAD
+628 D
-638 TAVFGQPEAGLGI
+638 T
-651 TPGFGGTQRLARLV
+651 
-665 GLGMAK
+665 
-671 QLIYTAKN
+671 IYTEIYN
-679 IKADEALRIGLV
+679 GLPQDNPSGYDDNSPIHFADRLKGKLLIAHGTGDDNVHIQNTYEMITKLV
-691 NAVYPL
+691 EYDKPFELYVYPDRNHGMGPSRHH
-697 AELMPAA
+697 LM
-704 EKLAETIAKHAPI
+704 ERCIEFVQRNL
-717 AVRACKKAINEGI
+717 
-730 SKPINE
+730 
-736 AVTVEEKLFGDCFE
+736 
-750 THDQV
+750 
-755 EGMQCF
+755 
-761 LSREKPKPKAVFTN
+761 
-775 N
+775 

>member
-1 MRNLLT
+1 MNT
-7 VFFALCTLNMIP
+7 IT

-202 GRMIAYLR
+202 GRKIAYLR

-279 TGQMGIYRQ
+279 TGQLGFYRLN
-288 KRLQNHFEVMLCDS
+288 RLQNHFEVLLCDS

-452 AALRAKLDELQV
+452 AALRTKLDELQV

-473 TSEGVELIGYMVRP
+473 TSEGVELNGYMVRP

-602 RKLETLPVPTI
+602 RAAIAVAPVTSWRFYDTIYTEIYNGLPQDNPSGYDDNSPIHFADRLKGKLLI
-613 AAVNGFALGGGCELS
+613 AHGTGDDNVHIQNTYE
-628 MSCDIRICAD
+628 M
-638 TAVFGQPEAGLGI
+638 I
-651 TPGFGGTQRLARLV
+651 TRLV
-665 GLGMAK
+665 EYDKPFEL
-671 QLIYTAKN
+671 Y
-679 IKADEALRIGLV
+679 
-691 NAVYPL
+691 VYPDRNHGMGPSRHH
-697 AELMPAA
+697 LM
-704 EKLAETIAKHAPI
+704 ERCIEFVQRNL
-717 AVRACKKAINEGI
+717 
-730 SKPINE
+730 
-736 AVTVEEKLFGDCFE
+736 
-750 THDQV
+750 
-755 EGMQCF
+755 
-761 LSREKPKPKAVFTN
+761 
-775 N
+775 

>member
-7 VFFALCTLNMIP
+7 VFFALCTLNTIT

-202 GRMIAYLR
+202 GRKIAYLR

-256 GSTVRMDTGEQTDQ
+256 GSAVRMDTGKQTDQ

-279 TGQMGIYRQ
+279 TGQLGFYRLN
-288 KRLQNHFEVMLCDS
+288 RLQNHFEVLLCDS

-452 AALRAKLDELQV
+452 AALRTKLDELQV

-473 TSEGVELIGYMVRP
+473 TSEGVELNGYMVRP

-602 RKLETLPVPTI
+602 RAAIAVAPVTSWR
-613 AAVNGFALGGGCELS
+613 FY
-628 MSCDIRICAD
+628 D
-638 TAVFGQPEAGLGI
+638 T
-651 TPGFGGTQRLARLV
+651 
-665 GLGMAK
+665 
-671 QLIYTAKN
+671 IYTEIYN
-679 IKADEALRIGLV
+679 GLPQDNPSGYDDNSPIHFADRLKGKLLIAHGTGDDNVHIQNTYEMITKLV
-691 NAVYPL
+691 EYDKPFELYVYPDRNHGMGPSRHH
-697 AELMPAA
+697 LM
-704 EKLAETIAKHAPI
+704 ERCIEFVQRNL
-717 AVRACKKAINEGI
+717 
-730 SKPINE
+730 
-736 AVTVEEKLFGDCFE
+736 
-750 THDQV
+750 
-755 EGMQCF
+755 
-761 LSREKPKPKAVFTN
+761 
-775 N
+775 

>member
-7 VFFALCTLNMIP
+7 VFFALCTLNTIT

-152 GGNLFVADPAA
+152 GGNLFVADPTA

-202 GRMIAYLR
+202 GRKIAYLR

-279 TGQMGIYRQ
+279 TGQLGFYRLN
-288 KRLQNHFEVMLCDS
+288 RLQNHFEVLLCDS

-473 TSEGVELIGYMVRP
+473 TSEGVELNGYMVRP
-487 NGFDSSRRYPVL
+487 NGFVSSRRYPVL

-602 RKLETLPVPTI
+602 RAAIAVAPVTSWR
-613 AAVNGFALGGGCELS
+613 FY
-628 MSCDIRICAD
+628 D
-638 TAVFGQPEAGLGI
+638 T
-651 TPGFGGTQRLARLV
+651 
-665 GLGMAK
+665 
-671 QLIYTAKN
+671 IYTEIYN
-679 IKADEALRIGLV
+679 GLPQDNPSGYDDNSPIHFADRLKGKLLIAHGTGDDNVHIQNTYEMITKLV
-691 NAVYPL
+691 EYDKPFELYVYPDRNHGMGPSRHH
-697 AELMPAA
+697 LM
-704 EKLAETIAKHAPI
+704 ERCIEFVQRNL
-717 AVRACKKAINEGI
+717 
-730 SKPINE
+730 
-736 AVTVEEKLFGDCFE
+736 
-750 THDQV
+750 
-755 EGMQCF
+755 
-761 LSREKPKPKAVFTN
+761 
-775 N
+775 

>member
-7 VFFALCTLNMIP
+7 VFFALCTLNTIT

-61 LCFSYRTGEPAGV
+61 LCFLYRTGEPAGV

-202 GRMIAYLR
+202 GRKIAYLR

-279 TGQMGIYRQ
+279 TGQLGFYRLN
-288 KRLQNHFEVMLCDS
+288 RLQNHFEVLLCDS

-452 AALRAKLDELQV
+452 AALRTKLDELQV

-473 TSEGVELIGYMVRP
+473 TSEGVELNGYMVRP

-602 RKLETLPVPTI
+602 RAAIAVAPVTSWRFYDTIYTEIYNGLPQDNPSGYDDNSPIHFADRLKGKLLI
-613 AAVNGFALGGGCELS
+613 AHGTGDDNVHIQNTYE
-628 MSCDIRICAD
+628 M
-638 TAVFGQPEAGLGI
+638 I
-651 TPGFGGTQRLARLV
+651 TRLV
-665 GLGMAK
+665 EYDKPFEL
-671 QLIYTAKN
+671 Y
-679 IKADEALRIGLV
+679 
-691 NAVYPL
+691 VYPDRNHGMGPSRHH
-697 AELMPAA
+697 LM
-704 EKLAETIAKHAPI
+704 ERCIEFVQRNL
-717 AVRACKKAINEGI
+717 
-730 SKPINE
+730 
-736 AVTVEEKLFGDCFE
+736 
-750 THDQV
+750 
-755 EGMQCF
+755 
-761 LSREKPKPKAVFTN
+761 
-775 N
+775 

>member
-7 VFFALCTLNMIP
+7 VFFALCTLNTIT

-202 GRMIAYLR
+202 GRKIAYLR

-256 GSTVRMDTGEQTDQ
+256 GSMVRMDTGEQTDQ

-279 TGQMGIYRQ
+279 TGQLGFYRLN
-288 KRLQNHFEVMLCDS
+288 RLQNHFEVLLCDS

-343 FMHLYLYSVSEGLL
+343 FMHLYLYGVSEGLL

-439 RSDGRLVRTLEDN
+439 RSDGRLVRTLENN

-473 TSEGVELIGYMVRP
+473 TSEGVELNGYMVRP

-602 RKLETLPVPTI
+602 RAAIAVAPVTSWR
-613 AAVNGFALGGGCELS
+613 FY
-628 MSCDIRICAD
+628 D
-638 TAVFGQPEAGLGI
+638 T
-651 TPGFGGTQRLARLV
+651 
-665 GLGMAK
+665 
-671 QLIYTAKN
+671 IYTEIYN
-679 IKADEALRIGLV
+679 GLPQDNPSGYDDNSPIHFADRLKGKLLIAHGTGDDNVHIQNTYEMITKLV
-691 NAVYPL
+691 EYDKPFELYVYPDRNHGMGPSRHH
-697 AELMPAA
+697 LM
-704 EKLAETIAKHAPI
+704 ERCIEFVQRKL
-717 AVRACKKAINEGI
+717 
-730 SKPINE
+730 
-736 AVTVEEKLFGDCFE
+736 
-750 THDQV
+750 
-755 EGMQCF
+755 
-761 LSREKPKPKAVFTN
+761 
-775 N
+775 